1 MNMDKQQKFFICRHC
16 GNIIGMINDS
26 GVPVVCCGEKMERL
40 TPNTTEAAHEKHLP
54 QISVENN
61 IVTVT
66 IGSVLHPMVAEHYIE
81 WVYLLT
87 EKGGQRK
94 NLKAGDEPVLK
105 FALTDDDKVI
115 SAYAYCN
122 IHGLW
127 ETTL

>member
-1 MNMDKQQKFFICRHC
+1 MDKHQKFFICKHC
-16 GNIIGMINDS
+16 GNIIGMIKDS
-26 GVPVVCCGEKMERL
+26 GVPIVCCGEKMERL
-40 TPNTTEAAHEKHLP
+40 KPNTTEASHEKHLP

-61 IVTVT
+61 IATVT
-66 IGSVLHPMVAEHYIE
+66 IGSVPHPMVPEHYIE

-105 FALTDDDKVI
+105 FALTDDDEVV